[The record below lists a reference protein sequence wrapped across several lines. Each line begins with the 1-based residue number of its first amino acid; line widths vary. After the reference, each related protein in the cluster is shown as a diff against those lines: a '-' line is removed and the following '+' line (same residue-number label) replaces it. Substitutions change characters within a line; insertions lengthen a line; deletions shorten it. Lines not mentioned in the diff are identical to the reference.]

1 MGKVVAAIV
10 ICVVGMV
17 VGLIVIAAAVLG
29 QGTAGVAGASSG
41 SEGAGGA
48 PGSHG
53 VQPGPA
59 IPSAWVTL
67 YQQAA
72 SSCSGLPWSALA
84 AIGTVETG
92 SGQSSAPGV
101 WSGANGAGAEGP
113 MQFEPANRLNVVPI
127 TYPPLIRPGVVA

>member
-1 MGKVVAAIV
+1 VGKLVAAVV
-10 ICVVGMV
+10 IGVVGLA

-29 QGTAGVAGASSG
+29 QGTGGVAGASSG
-41 SEGAGGA
+41 SEGAGGS
-48 PGSHG
+48 PGSQG

-72 SSCSGLPWSALA
+72 SNCPGLPWSVLA
-84 AIGTVETG
+84 AVGTVETG

-113 MQFEPANRLNVVPI
+113 MQFEPSIFTFVVPKRF
-127 TYPPLIRPGVVA
+127 TT